1 MPQKVLVAYATK
13 KGSTQEVAEAIS
25 DELRDRGFAVTTLAA
40 SAVRDVEPYDGV
52 VLGGSLYM
60 GRWHP
65 DARRLLER
73 YADKLATRL
82 LAVFAIGP
90 LTSGVDDL
98 ASARRQ
104 LDHALDKIAEAQ
116 PVTVAVFGGVV
127 KPENLHFPFSRMPAT
142 DARDWDQIRS
152 WARTVTAM
160 FAAARTR
167 TAS

>member
-13 KGSTQEVAEAIS
+13 KGSTQQVAGAIA
-25 DELRDRGFAVTTLAA
+25 DELRGRGFDVTTLAA
-40 SAVRDVEPYDGV
+40 SAVRSVEPYDGV

-60 GRWHP
+60 GRWHA

-73 YADKLATRL
+73 HTDELATRL

-90 LTSGVDDL
+90 LTSGLDDL

-104 LDHALDKIAEAQ
+104 LDHALDKIAEVQ

-127 KPENLHFPFSRMPAT
+127 DPTHLPFPFSHMAAS
-142 DARDWDQIRS
+142 DARDWDQIRN
-152 WARTVTAM
+152 WARTVAAM
-160 FAAARTR
+160 FAAMRTR